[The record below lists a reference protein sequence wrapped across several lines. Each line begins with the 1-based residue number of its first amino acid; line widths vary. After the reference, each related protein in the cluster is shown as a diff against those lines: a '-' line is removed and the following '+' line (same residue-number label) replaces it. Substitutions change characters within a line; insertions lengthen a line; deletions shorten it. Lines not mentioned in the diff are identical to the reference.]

1 MSIEYRKD
9 CSTLQITKCEV
20 NESIFRE
27 FLMKLVNESGIETRI
42 SDANDRNRFSDFAF
56 AFWTVTAAFGCYF
69 CMYFFRKPFT
79 AARFHDAD
87 VWGLSFKILLVMAQV
102 AGYMLS
108 KIIGIKIIAEMPS
121 HRRAM
126 TLLWL
131 IFAAEGAL
139 VLFGLIPRPWNAVC
153 LFLNGLPLG
162 MVFGLVQGYL
172 EGRRLTELLTA
183 GLCASFIVADG
194 MTKSVGTW
202 LLFQGVTE
210 DWMPSVAGLIFLI
223 PFGVC
228 VAILARTPPPTDFD
242 VAARSKRDTMD
253 RSERLAFVKR
263 YGIGLI
269 PIVLMYLLVTIVR
282 SIRADFA
289 PEIWKELGNA
299 TTSSI
304 FTRSETI
311 IAFCVLFVNS
321 AAVLIFNN
329 RRAFLSSLA
338 TCGLGFVLMTAAL
351 LTRATSGDGGFIFM
365 VLIGLGLYLP
375 YVAVHTTLLERML
388 AMTGERGNV
397 GFLMYV
403 ADSVGYLGYV
413 VVMVVRN
420 FHPSATGVLGL
431 LTLLSWL
438 TIVISIACLATS
450 WVYFSIAKKTS

>member
-1 MSIEYRKD
+1 MKSAHD
-9 CSTLQITKCEV
+9 SDV
-20 NESIFRE
+20 ESR
-27 FLMKLVNESGIETRI
+27 N
-42 SDANDRNRFSDFAF
+42 SDANERFSDFAF

-87 VWGLSFKILLVMAQV
+87 VWGLSFKIVLVMAQV

-108 KIIGIKIIAEMPS
+108 KFIGIKIIAEMPP
-121 HRRAM
+121 HRRAITM
-126 TLLWL
+126 LWL

-139 VLFGLIPRPWNAVC
+139 ILFGLIPRPWNTVC

-162 MVFGLVQGYL
+162 MVFGLVQGFL
-172 EGRRLTELLTA
+172 EGRRLTELLVA
-183 GLCASFIVADG
+183 GLCSSFILADG

-202 LLFQGVTE
+202 LLAQGITE
-210 DWMPSVAGLIFLI
+210 DWMPCVAGLLFLF

-242 VAARSKRDTMD
+242 IAARSKRYTMD
-253 RSERLAFVKR
+253 RSERMAFVRK
-263 YGIGLI
+263 YGVGLI

-299 TTSSI
+299 TAPSI
-304 FTRSETI
+304 FTRSETV
-311 IAFCVLFVNS
+311 IAFCVLVVNG
-321 AAVLIFNN
+321 AAVLIINN

-338 TCGLGFVLMTAAL
+338 TCGLGFLLMTAAL
-351 LTRATSGDGGFIFM
+351 LIRSTVVDSGFSFM

-431 LTLLSWL
+431 LTWLSWL
-438 TIVISIACLATS
+438 TIVISIVCLSTS
-450 WVYFSIAKKTS
+450 WTYFSIAKKTS

>member
-1 MSIEYRKD
+1 
-9 CSTLQITKCEV
+9 
-20 NESIFRE
+20 
-27 FLMKLVNESGIETRI
+27 MKLFSESGIESRHR
-42 SDANDRNRFSDFAF
+42 DVNDRHHVNDFAF

-87 VWGLSFKILLVMAQV
+87 GWGLSFKVVLVMAQV

-108 KIIGIKIIAEMPS
+108 KIIGIKIIAEMPA

-126 TLLWL
+126 TMLWL
-131 IFAAEGAL
+131 IIAAEGAL
-139 VLFGLIPRPWNAVC
+139 VLFGLVPRPWNAVC

-162 MVFGLVQGYL
+162 MVYGLVQGFL

-183 GLCASFIVADG
+183 GLCSSFIVADG

-202 LLFQGVTE
+202 LLVQGVTE

-228 VAILARTPPPTDFD
+228 VAILARTPAPNEFD
-242 VAARSKRDTMD
+242 VVARSKRDTMN
-253 RSERLAFVKR
+253 RSERLAFVRR
-263 YGIGLI
+263 YGIGLM

-299 TTSSI
+299 TASSI

-311 IAFCVLFVNS
+311 IAFCVLFMNG
-321 AAVLIFNN
+321 AAVLIINN

-338 TCGLGFVLMTAAL
+338 TCGLGFVLMMAAL
-351 LTRATSGDGGFIFM
+351 LTRNSSADGGFTFM

-375 YVAVHTTLLERML
+375 YVAVHTTLLERLL

-413 VVMVVRN
+413 AVMLLRN
-420 FHPSATGVLGL
+420 FHPSASGVLGL
-431 LTLLSWL
+431 LTWLSWL
-438 TIVISIACLATS
+438 TIVVSIACLATS
-450 WVYFSIAKKTS
+450 WIYFSIAKKTS

>member
-1 MSIEYRKD
+1 MKSDNEAGGEA
-9 CSTLQITKCEV
+9 QIRDV
-20 NESIFRE
+20 S
-27 FLMKLVNESGIETRI
+27 
-42 SDANDRNRFSDFAF
+42 DRNHFNDVAF
-56 AFWTVTAAFGCYF
+56 AFWTVSAAFGCYF

-87 VWGLSFKILLVMAQV
+87 VWGLSFKIVLVMAQV

-108 KIIGIKIIAEMPS
+108 KFIGIKIIAEMPP

-126 TLLWL
+126 TMLWL
-131 IFAAEGAL
+131 IFTAEGAL

-162 MVFGLVQGYL
+162 MVFGLVQGFL
-172 EGRRLTELLTA
+172 EGRRLTELLVA
-183 GLCASFIVADG
+183 GLCSSFVLADG
-194 MTKSVGTW
+194 MTKSVGSW

-228 VAILARTPPPTDFD
+228 VAILARTPVPTDDD
-242 VAARSKRDTMD
+242 VAARNKRYTMD
-253 RSERLAFVKR
+253 RSERLAFVRR
-263 YGIGLI
+263 YGVGLM

-299 TTSSI
+299 TASSI

-311 IAFCVLFVNS
+311 IAFCVLIMNG
-321 AAVLIFNN
+321 AAVLIINN

-351 LTRATSGDGGFIFM
+351 LTRSTSADGGFSFM

-420 FHPSATGVLGL
+420 FHPSASGVLGL
-431 LTLLSWL
+431 LTVLSWL
-438 TIVISIACLATS
+438 TIVVSIACLATS
-450 WVYFSIAKKTS
+450 WIYFSNAKKTS

>member
-1 MSIEYRKD
+1 
-9 CSTLQITKCEV
+9 
-20 NESIFRE
+20 
-27 FLMKLVNESGIETRI
+27 MKLFSESGIESRHR
-42 SDANDRNRFSDFAF
+42 DVNDRHHVNDFAF

-87 VWGLSFKILLVMAQV
+87 VWGLSFKVVLVMAQV

-108 KIIGIKIIAEMPS
+108 KIIGIKIIAEMPA

-126 TLLWL
+126 TMLWL
-131 IFAAEGAL
+131 IIAAEGAL
-139 VLFGLIPRPWNAVC
+139 VLFGLVPRPWNAVC

-162 MVFGLVQGYL
+162 MVYGLVQGFL

-183 GLCASFIVADG
+183 GLCSSFIVADG

-202 LLFQGVTE
+202 LLVQGVTE

-228 VAILARTPPPTDFD
+228 VAILARTPAPNEFD
-242 VAARSKRDTMD
+242 VVARSKRDTMN
-253 RSERLAFVKR
+253 RSERLAFVRR
-263 YGIGLI
+263 YGIGLM

-299 TTSSI
+299 TASSI

-311 IAFCVLFVNS
+311 IAFCVLFMNG
-321 AAVLIFNN
+321 AAVLIINN

-338 TCGLGFVLMTAAL
+338 TCGLGFVLMMAAL
-351 LTRATSGDGGFIFM
+351 LTRNSSADGGFTFM

-375 YVAVHTTLLERML
+375 YVAVHTTLLERLL

-413 VVMVVRN
+413 AVMLLRN
-420 FHPSATGVLGL
+420 FHPSASGVLGL
-431 LTLLSWL
+431 LTWLSWL
-438 TIVISIACLATS
+438 TIVVSIACLATS
-450 WVYFSIAKKTS
+450 WIYFSIAKKTS

>member
-1 MSIEYRKD
+1 MKE
-9 CSTLQITKCEV
+9 CPAV
-20 NESIFRE
+20 ESIFRE
-27 FLMKLVNESGIETRI
+27 FLMKSVNQTGGESRI
-42 SDANDRNRFSDFAF
+42 GDVRNLSQYSDVAF
-56 AFWTVTAAFGCYF
+56 AFWTVLAAFGCYF

-79 AARFHDAD
+79 AGRFHDAG
-87 VWGLSFKILLVMAQV
+87 VWGLSFKIVLVMAQV

-108 KIIGIKIIAEMPS
+108 KFIGIKIIAEMPP

-126 TLLWL
+126 TMLWL
-131 IFAAEGAL
+131 IFAAEAAL

-162 MVFGLVQGYL
+162 MVYGLVQGFL
-172 EGRRLTELLTA
+172 EGRRLSELLTA
-183 GLCASFIVADG
+183 GLCSSFIVADG
-194 MTKSVGTW
+194 MTKSLGTW
-202 LLFQGVTE
+202 LLLKGVTE
-210 DWMPSVAGLIFLI
+210 DWMPAVAGLLFLI

-228 VAILARTPPPTDFD
+228 AAILARTPPPTDCD
-242 VAARSKRDTMD
+242 VAARNKRYTMN
-253 RSERLAFVKR
+253 RSERLAFVRR

-299 TTSSI
+299 TASSI
-304 FTRSETI
+304 FTRSETM
-311 IAFCVLFVNS
+311 IAFCVLIMNG
-321 AAVLIFNN
+321 AAVLIINN
-329 RRAFLSSLA
+329 YRAFNSSLA

-351 LTRATSGDGGFIFM
+351 LTRTSSADGGFRFM

-420 FHPSATGVLGL
+420 FYPSATGVLGL

-438 TIVISIACLATS
+438 TIVISTACVVTS
-450 WVYFSIAKKTS
+450 WIYFSVVKKTS